1 MTDKATKAVDKHGR
15 YSGDG
20 RGVLEN
26 LSLHS
31 QKIQDEVYH
40 SLQNMSLQRAE
51 LQATIKQYGET
62 SEDSKDQYLVRLIWY
77 I

>member
-1 MTDKATKAVDKHGR
+1 MTDMATKAVDKHGR

-31 QKIQDEVYH
+31 QKIQAEAYH

-51 LQATIKQYGET
+51 LQANFKQYGEP
-62 SEDSKDQYLVRLIWY
+62 SEDSKDQNPVRLLWY